1 MNVGVNWHLK
11 FRLQIEE
18 LKKKLEQ
25 VTIQRNIALRK
36 LKKIK
41 LCFVVTARC
50 VINNYILIHQ
60 VGLLMLRKKTFATME

>member
-25 VTIQRNIALRK
+25 ITIQRNIALRK

-41 LCFVVTARC
+41 SKNN
-50 VINNYILIHQ
+50 IND
-60 VGLLMLRKKTFATME
+60 